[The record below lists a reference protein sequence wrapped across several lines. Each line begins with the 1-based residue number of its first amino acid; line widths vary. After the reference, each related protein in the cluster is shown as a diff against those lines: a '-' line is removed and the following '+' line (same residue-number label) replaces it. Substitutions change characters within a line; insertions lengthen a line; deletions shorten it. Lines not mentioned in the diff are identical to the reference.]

1 MKTKVLIA
9 LCCVGLSFT
18 SCSTKTSAINDLRS
32 LQERIEKKGEN
43 YTVEDWKEAKE
54 KFEKINAQI
63 EKNKDKYTA
72 EEYEEIGRLEGLCLS
87 SFAKSVIGNVKNK
100 VTNAASA
107 IKGLIDGIKEINK

>member
-1 MKTKVLIA
+1 MKTKVILA
-9 LCCVGLSFT
+9 MFCASLLFS

-32 LQERIEKKGEN
+32 LQERIEKKGET

-72 EEYEEIGRLEGLCLS
+72 EEFEEIGRLEGLCLS

-107 IKGLIDGIKEINK
+107 IKGLIDGIKEIKK